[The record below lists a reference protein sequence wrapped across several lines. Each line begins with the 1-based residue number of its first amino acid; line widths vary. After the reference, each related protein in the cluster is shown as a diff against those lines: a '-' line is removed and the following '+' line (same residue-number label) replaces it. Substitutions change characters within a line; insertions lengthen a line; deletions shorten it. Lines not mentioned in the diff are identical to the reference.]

1 VAAAKKKTTV
11 KAKPAKKKAV
21 EWTEA
26 RVRSFI
32 TSVLRAGS
40 RKWPHIYMALNE
52 AKTEKKVN
60 VASGRIAQHFLC
72 AMCKNDFS
80 STNVQVD
87 HKLPVVCPTE
97 GFVSWDVYIER
108 LFCPKENLQVLCKPC
123 HAIKSLSETKE
134 RTKK

>member
-40 RKWPHIYMALNE
+40 RKWAPIYMALNE

-60 VASGRIAQHFLC
+60 VASGRIAQHYKC

-80 STNVQVD
+80 STNVQTD
-87 HKLPVVCPTE
+87 HVLPVVCPVE

-123 HAIKSLSETKE
+123 HKEKSLSETKE